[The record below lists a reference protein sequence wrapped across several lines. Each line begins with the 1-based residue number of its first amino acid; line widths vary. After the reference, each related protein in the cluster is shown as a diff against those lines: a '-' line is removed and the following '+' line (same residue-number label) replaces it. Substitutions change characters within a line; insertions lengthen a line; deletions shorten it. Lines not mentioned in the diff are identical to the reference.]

1 MTLTPSDIEQKTF
14 STALRG
20 YNLDEVDDF
29 LDEIVRSMRKLHQEL
44 EEARGAPVEAAPVE
58 PEPLE
63 DFEIS
68 SVAVPVV
75 EPPAP
80 PPIDES
86 AVGKALVAAQE
97 TAERI
102 VTDARSEA
110 DQILARA
117 RSEAETF
124 EESRLQ
130 RKADAEQELSQID
143 VLVDRVKTELA
154 GLSTAVGADLDEM
167 TRTIDVA
174 IAELDEATADID
186 DEAGD
191 EATADIDDEAG
202 DEATADIDDE
212 AGDEASLEGLDDE
225 NLIASDEPEVSAGFA
240 RAGVGDGS
248 SGDVEATDRVEGS
261 EDGED
266 AEFETDGG
274 AGEGTVEAGG
284 DSENDSDAGSDDAD
298 SEDDNYLIFPDG
310 EDDDDGGDEEER
322 SD

>member
-1 MTLTPSDIEQKTF
+1 MTLTPSEVEQKTF

-58 PEPLE
+58 PEPLG
-63 DFEIS
+63 DVGIS

-75 EPPAP
+75 EPPP
-80 PPIDES
+80 PLPIDES

-117 RSEAETF
+117 RSEADTF
-124 EESRLQ
+124 EERRLQ
-130 RKADAEQELSQID
+130 RKADAEQEISQID

-167 TRTIDVA
+167 TRTIDTA
-174 IAELDEATADID
+174 FAELDEATVDID

-191 EATADIDDEAG
+191 EAMV
-202 DEATADIDDE
+202 DIDDE

-240 RAGVGDGS
+240 GAGGDGS
-248 SGDVEATDRVEGS
+248 SGDVEANDRVEGS

-266 AEFETDGG
+266 AEVETDGG
-274 AGEGTVEAGG
+274 AGEGTEEAVG
-284 DSENDSDAGSDDAD
+284 DSGNDSDADSEDAD

>member
-1 MTLTPSDIEQKTF
+1 
-14 STALRG
+14 
-20 YNLDEVDDF
+20 
-29 LDEIVRSMRKLHQEL
+29 
-44 EEARGAPVEAAPVE
+44 
-58 PEPLE
+58 
-63 DFEIS
+63 
-68 SVAVPVV
+68 
-75 EPPAP
+75 
-80 PPIDES
+80 
-86 AVGKALVAAQE
+86 
-97 TAERI
+97 

-117 RSEAETF
+117 RSEADTF
-124 EESRLQ
+124 EERRLQ
-130 RKADAEQELSQID
+130 RKADAEQEISQID

-167 TRTIDVA
+167 TRTIDTA
-174 IAELDEATADID
+174 FAELDEPTVDIYDEAGDEATVDID

-191 EATADIDDEAG
+191 EATVDIDDEAG
-202 DEATADIDDE
+202 DEAMVDIYDE

-240 RAGVGDGS
+240 GAGGDGS
-248 SGDVEATDRVEGS
+248 SGDVEANDRVEGS

-266 AEFETDGG
+266 AEVETDGG
-274 AGEGTVEAGG
+274 AGEGTEEAVG
-284 DSENDSDAGSDDAD
+284 DSGNDSDADSEDAD

>member
-1 MTLTPSDIEQKTF
+1 MTLTPSEIEQKTF

-44 EEARGAPVEAAPVE
+44 EEARGARVEAAPVE

-63 DFEIS
+63 DVEIS

-75 EPPAP
+75 EPPP
-80 PPIDES
+80 PLPIDES

-117 RSEAETF
+117 RSESDTF

-130 RKADAEQELSQID
+130 RKADAEQEISQID
-143 VLVDRVKTELA
+143 VLVDRVKSELA

-167 TRTIDVA
+167 TRTIDA
-174 IAELDEATADID
+174 AFAELDEPIADID

-191 EATADIDDEAG
+191 EPIADIDDEAG
-202 DEATADIDDE
+202 DEP
-212 AGDEASLEGLDDE
+212 SLEGLDDE
-225 NLIASDEPEVSAGFA
+225 NLIASDEPEVSAEFA
-240 RAGVGDGS
+240 GAGVSDGS
-248 SGDVEATDRVEGS
+248 SGDVEPTDRVEGS

-266 AEFETDGG
+266 AEVETDGG

-284 DSENDSDAGSDDAD
+284 DSGNDLDADSDDADSDDAD

-310 EDDDDGGDEEER
+310 DDDDGGDEEER

>member
-1 MTLTPSDIEQKTF
+1 MTLTPSEVEQKTF

-44 EEARGAPVEAAPVE
+44 EEARGARVEAAPVE
-58 PEPLE
+58 PEPLG
-63 DFEIS
+63 DVGIS

-75 EPPAP
+75 EPPP
-80 PPIDES
+80 PLPIDES

-110 DQILARA
+110 EQILARA
-117 RSEAETF
+117 RSEADTF
-124 EESRLQ
+124 EERRLQ
-130 RKADAEQELSQID
+130 RKADAEQEISQID
-143 VLVDRVKTELA
+143 VLVDRVKRELA

-167 TRTIDVA
+167 TRTIDTA
-174 IAELDEATADID
+174 FAELDEPTV
-186 DEAGD
+186 
-191 EATADIDDEAG
+191 
-202 DEATADIDDE
+202 DIDDE

-240 RAGVGDGS
+240 GAGGDGS
-248 SGDVEATDRVEGS
+248 SGDVEANDRVEGS

-266 AEFETDGG
+266 AEVETDGG
-274 AGEGTVEAGG
+274 AGEGTEEAVG
-284 DSENDSDAGSDDAD
+284 DSGNDSDADSDDAD

>member
-1 MTLTPSDIEQKTF
+1 MTLTPSEIEQKTF

-44 EEARGAPVEAAPVE
+44 EEARGARVEAAPVE
-58 PEPLE
+58 PEPLG
-63 DFEIS
+63 DVGIS

-75 EPPAP
+75 EPPP
-80 PPIDES
+80 PLPIDES

-117 RSEAETF
+117 RSESDTF

-130 RKADAEQELSQID
+130 RKADAEQEISQID
-143 VLVDRVKTELA
+143 VLVDRVKSELA

-167 TRTIDVA
+167 TRTIDA
-174 IAELDEATADID
+174 AFAELDEPIADID

-191 EATADIDDEAG
+191 EP
-202 DEATADIDDE
+202 
-212 AGDEASLEGLDDE
+212 SLEGLDDE
-225 NLIASDEPEVSAGFA
+225 NLIASDEPEVSAEFA
-240 RAGVGDGS
+240 GAGVSDGS
-248 SGDVEATDRVEGS
+248 SGDVEPTDRVEGS

-266 AEFETDGG
+266 AEVETDGG

-284 DSENDSDAGSDDAD
+284 DSGNDLDADSDDADSDDAD

-310 EDDDDGGDEEER
+310 DDDDGGDEEER